1 MSDALL
7 AVKDLAITFNPPGG
21 TPVAAMRGL
30 SFSLHKGETLVL
42 VGESGSGKSASALA
56 IPRLLP
62 KGTDVSGSI
71 RFLGQELTQASEA
84 DLRALRGNRIGMIF
98 QEPMT
103 ALNPLHRVG
112 DQIAET
118 LRLHRGLSQTEAR
131 ARVLAL
137 MAEVGIDRAEERL
150 SAFPHQLSGGQRQ
163 RVMIA
168 AALAC
173 DPALLIADEPT
184 TALDVTLQAQTLA
197 LLKRI
202 QAERG
207 LGILFITHDFGVVR
221 RMADTLAVLRRGE
234 CVEIGPAAQ
243 VLTQPQAAYTR
254 ELLAAEPSGRPA
266 PVSDTAPIVLEGR
279 DLSIRFGVRRWW
291 GGQAAGHIAVDN
303 VSLSLRAGETLG
315 IVGESGSGKSTLG
328 LRLLRLLRGGGQ
340 VTLLGQDLDA
350 LPRPALRAAR
360 RQLQVVFQD
369 PFGSLSPRLSVG
381 EIIGEGLTVHRD
393 GRDPAAA
400 IAEALA
406 DVGLD
411 PAMADRYPHE
421 FSGGQRQR
429 IALARA
435 LILRPQ
441 VLILDEPT
449 SALDRSLQGQ
459 LIDLLR
465 KLQATRGLAYLF
477 ISHDLAVVR
486 ALSHRLIVLKD
497 GKIVETGAT
506 ETVLT
511 QPQNLY
517 TQALLAAA
525 DLK

>member
-1 MSDALL
+1 MSAPLL
-7 AVKDLAITFNPPGG
+7 EVQSLSITFNPLGG
-21 TPVAAMRGL
+21 TPVAAVKGL
-30 SFSLHKGETLVL
+30 SFRLDRGETLVL

-56 IPRLLP
+56 IPGLLP
-62 KGTDVSGSI
+62 KGTGISGSL
-71 RFLGQELTQASEA
+71 RFAGEDLTQLGEA
-84 DLRALRGNRIGMIF
+84 ELRALRGNRIGMIF

-112 DQIAET
+112 DQIGET
-118 LRLHRGLSQTEAR
+118 LRLHRGLSNAAAR
-131 ARVLAL
+131 AKVLAL
-137 MAEVGIDRAEERL
+137 LAEVGIDRAEERID
-150 SAFPHQLSGGQRQ
+150 AFPHQLSGGQRQ

-173 DPALLIADEPT
+173 DPDLLIADEPT
-184 TALDVTLQAQTLA
+184 TALDVTLQAQILT
-197 LLKRI
+197 LLKRL

-221 RMADTLAVLRRGE
+221 RMADRIAVLRYGE
-234 CVEIGPAAQ
+234 CVEYGNAAE
-243 VLTQPQAAYTR
+243 VLTRPHADYTK

-266 PVSDTAPIVLEGR
+266 PVPDSAPEVLRGEA
-279 DLSIRFGVRRWW
+279 LSVRFGGRHWW
-291 GGQAAGHIAVDN
+291 GGAKPGFLALNEISVT
-303 VSLSLRAGETLG
+303 LRAGETLG
-315 IVGESGSGKSTLG
+315 VVGESGSGKSTLG
-328 LRLLRLLRGGGQ
+328 LRLLRLLAGGGQ
-340 VTLLGQDLDA
+340 VSLLGQNLDR
-350 LPRPALRAAR
+350 LSRPALRAAR
-360 RQLQVVFQD
+360 RQMQVVFQD

-381 EIIGEGLTVHRD
+381 EIIGEGLTVHPD
-393 GRDPAAA
+393 GREPVVAV
-400 IAEALA
+400 AEALR

-465 KLQATRGLAYLF
+465 QLQAERGLAYLF

-486 ALSHRLIVLKD
+486 ALSHRVMVLKD
-497 GKIVETGAT
+497 GRIVESGPA
-506 ETVLT
+506 EVVLR
-511 QPQNLY
+511 QPQAEY
-517 TQALLAAA
+517 TKALLAAA
-525 DLK
+525 GI

>member
-1 MSDALL
+1 MSALL
-7 AVKDLAITFNPPGG
+7 EVQNLTITFNPPGG
-21 TPVAAMRGL
+21 VPVPAMRGL
-30 SFSLHKGETLVL
+30 SFTLQRGETLVL

-56 IPRLLP
+56 VPRLLP
-62 KGTDVSGSI
+62 KSTRISGSI
-71 RFLGQELTQASEA
+71 RFLGQELTHAPEPEM
-84 DLRALRGNRIGMIF
+84 RALRGNRIGMIF

-112 DQIAET
+112 DQIGET
-118 LRLHRGLSQTEAR
+118 LRVHRGLNKADVR

-137 MAEVGIDRAEERL
+137 MAEVGIDRAAERL

-173 DPALLIADEPT
+173 DPDLLIADEPT

-197 LLKRI
+197 LLKRL

-234 CVEIGPAAQ
+234 CVEIGPAAH
-243 VLTQPQAAYTR
+243 VLTQPQADYTR
-254 ELLAAEPSGRPA
+254 TLLAAEPSGRPTPVSNAA
-266 PVSDTAPIVLEGR
+266 PVVLEGQN
-279 DLSIRFGVRRWW
+279 LSIRFGARRWW
-291 GGQAAGHIAVDN
+291 GGAATGHLAVDDM
-303 VSLSLRAGETLG
+303 SLSLRAGETLG
-315 IVGESGSGKSTLG
+315 VVGESGSGKSTLG
-328 LRLLRLLRGGGQ
+328 LRLLRLLRGGGR
-340 VTLLGQDLDA
+340 VHLLGQDLDA
-350 LPRPALRAAR
+350 LPRSALRAAR
-360 RQLQVVFQD
+360 RQMQVVFQD

-381 EIIGEGLTVHRD
+381 EIIGEGLTVHPD

-465 KLQATRGLAYLF
+465 DLQATRGLAYLF

-497 GKIVETGAT
+497 GKIVETGDT

-511 QPQNLY
+511 RPQHPY
-517 TQALLAAA
+517 TQALLTAA
-525 DLK
+525 DL